1 MARFWTHV
9 KRVIRDADI
18 LIEVLDSRHVEES
31 RNREIEDKV
40 LESGKRLIYVI
51 NKVDMVDLDT
61 IKIYKKLLHP
71 CVLVSSRDKLGTTLL
86 LKKILEVSRGKDCT
100 VGILGYPNVGKSSL
114 INALSGKHAASTSS
128 RSGHTKG
135 QQKVRLNNKIMLLDS
150 PGVYPYKDH
159 NETKHALI
167 SAVDY
172 SQLKDPYEAVCKL
185 HEEHPDFFFQ
195 WSQYADIDDILED
208 VAKQKNLL
216 KKGGDIDEDRVCRY
230 IVKVWQQG

>member
-71 CVLVSSRDKLGTTLL
+71 CVLV
-86 LKKILEVSRGKDCT
+86 KIGRAHV
-100 VGILGYPNVGKSSL
+100 
-114 INALSGKHAASTSS
+114 
-128 RSGHTKG
+128 
-135 QQKVRLNNKIMLLDS
+135 
-150 PGVYPYKDH
+150 
-159 NETKHALI
+159 
-167 SAVDY
+167 
-172 SQLKDPYEAVCKL
+172 
-185 HEEHPDFFFQ
+185 
-195 WSQYADIDDILED
+195 
-208 VAKQKNLL
+208 
-216 KKGGDIDEDRVCRY
+216 
-230 IVKVWQQG
+230 